1 MLLLLFSLAVSS
13 HSPPAVDPPNNKQQY
28 TTAASACC
36 ALSSKFVFRVV
47 SLPSYLH
54 CRRNQQNSCELCGI
68 HGKNFEPSQSAT
80 WRGKAG
86 AHSTFPPRFNSC
98 TPHTAFHVS
107 LCDLVVAT
115 LNSYSECS
123 CFQLTMDDESIST
136 RSIVCYCC

>member
-54 CRRNQQNSCELCGI
+54 CRRNQQ
-68 HGKNFEPSQSAT
+68 SAT

-98 TPHTAFHVS
+98 TPQTAFQVS
-107 LCDLVVAT
+107 LCDLIAAN
-115 LNSYSECS
+115 LNSYSDCS
-123 CFQLTMDDESIST
+123 CFQLAMDESNKRIDDTVKSCTVIISKSASGIDLASRIT
-136 RSIVCYCC
+136 